1 MRIEHVVLCPEEN
14 VTLYTLIGIPSDFP
28 MEGTVEELTERV
40 DGMAEFVE
48 EGVQEA
54 RKRMAETGE
63 DHCVL
68 EGRLNVPA
76 TIKGVVRHKD
86 TLDWLETGQT
96 GVVTAYLPEQDTFAV
111 DFGKDKG
118 GWITFHWTEEEFL
131 KHFDTVTVF

>member
-1 MRIEHVVLCPEEN
+1 MRIEHVVLQPEEN
-14 VTLYTLIGIPSDFP
+14 IFLYTLIGIPSDFP
-28 MEGTVEELTERV
+28 LEGTVEELTDRV
-40 DGMAEFVE
+40 AGMREFIE

-63 DHCVL
+63 DFCAL

-76 TIKGVVRHKD
+76 TIKGVVSHKG
-86 TLDWLETGQT
+86 TLDWLEPDQT
-96 GVVTAYLPEQDTFAV
+96 GVVTAYLPEQETFAV

-131 KHFDTVTVF
+131 KHFETVTIF